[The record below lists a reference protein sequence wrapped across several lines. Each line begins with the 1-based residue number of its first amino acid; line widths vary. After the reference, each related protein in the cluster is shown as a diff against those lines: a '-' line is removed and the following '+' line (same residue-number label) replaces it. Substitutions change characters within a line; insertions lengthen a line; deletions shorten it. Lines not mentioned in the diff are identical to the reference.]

1 MPRMTTCRSS
11 VLMLALAT
19 TATGL
24 VPVAMAQAP
33 ARPATHTVQRG
44 DTLWDLSRRYLGDP
58 YLWPQIY
65 RLNTAV
71 VADPHWIYPGQ
82 VLTLVASEGAQAVP
96 ADPAAPVGQAPAA
109 QAAPAARAADVVAG
123 DELFPRRRAVDA
135 SAALEAYRDRTY
147 RALRPGEFYS
157 SGFLTEGDELP
168 FGQFLGNVTPSQ
180 IPVANSRSFTLL
192 NDRVAI
198 RPPAGARYAVG
209 DSLLVARLGVG
220 PSGRSEWGHVVHP
233 TGIVVVTGHDG
244 ENTLARVQA
253 IFGEI
258 RDGQLVLP
266 TERFVSS
273 GDARAVPVDR
283 GVSGRIIMPREE
295 HPMRH
300 PMDVLFLDVG
310 RRDGVAAG
318 DLFEVRREP
327 TGSAADR
334 SVDEVMGTLQIVHV
348 RERSAT
354 ARLLAVTSPDFPPR
368 ALVQQV
374 ARLPR

>member
-1 MPRMTTCRSS
+1 MTTCRSS
-11 VLMLALAT
+11 VLLLALAT
-19 TATGL
+19 TATGI
-24 VPVAMAQAP
+24 VPVALAQAP

-65 RLNTAV
+65 RLNTGI
-71 VADPHWIYPGQ
+71 VADPHWIFPGQ
-82 VLTLVASEGAQAVP
+82 VLTLVAGEGTQAVP
-96 ADPAAPVGQAPAA
+96 ADPAGPAPPAAAAPAT
-109 QAAPAARAADVVAG
+109 PAARAADPVAG
-123 DELFPRRRAVDA
+123 EELFPRRRAVDA

-157 SGFLTEGDELP
+157 SGFLTEADDLP

-180 IPVANSRSFTLL
+180 IPVGNTRSFTLL

-198 RPPAGARYAVG
+198 RPPNGARYAVG
-209 DSLLVARLGVG
+209 DSLLVVRLGPG
-220 PSGRSEWGHVVHP
+220 PSGQREWGHVVHP
-233 TGIVVVTGHDG
+233 TGLLVVTGHEG
-244 ENTLARVQA
+244 ANTLARVQL
-253 IFGEI
+253 IFGEM

-266 TERFVSS
+266 AERFVSS
-273 GDARAVPVDR
+273 GEARAVPVER
-283 GVSGRIIMPREE
+283 GVSGRIILSREE

-327 TGSAADR
+327 AGSASDR
-334 SVDEVMGTLQIVHV
+334 SVGEVMATLQVVHV

-354 ARLLAVTSPDFPPR
+354 ARLLTVTSPDFPPR

>member
-1 MPRMTTCRSS
+1 MPRMTTCRSDA
-11 VLMLALAT
+11 LLLALA
-19 TATGL
+19 AMVTG
-24 VPVAMAQAP
+24 VAPVAMAQAP

-58 YLWPQIY
+58 FLWPQIY
-65 RLNTAV
+65 RLNTSI

-82 VLTLVASEGAQAVP
+82 VLTLVAVEGAQAVP
-96 ADPAAPVGQAPAA
+96 ADPAPPAPAA
-109 QAAPAARAADVVAG
+109 PATPAEQASG

-147 RALRPGEFYS
+147 RALRAGEFFS
-157 SGFLTEGDELP
+157 SGFLTEGDDLP

-180 IPVANSRSFTLL
+180 IPVGESRSFTLL
-192 NDRVAI
+192 NDRVAV
-198 RPPAGARYAVG
+198 RPPAGAHYAVG
-209 DSLLVARLGVG
+209 DSLLVARLGLG
-220 PSGRSEWGHVVHP
+220 PSGRREWGHVVHP
-233 TGIVVVTGHDG
+233 TGILVVTGHEG
-244 ENTLARVQA
+244 ANTLARVET
-253 IFGEI
+253 IFAEM

-266 TERFVSS
+266 AERFVSS
-273 GDARAVPVDR
+273 GEARVMPVER
-283 GVSGRIIMPREE
+283 GVSGRIIMPREA

-327 TGSAADR
+327 TGSAGDR
-334 SVDEVMGTLQIVHV
+334 SVEEVLGTLQIVHV

-354 ARLLAVTSPDFPPR
+354 ARLLTVSSPDFPPR